1 MISGLRTLSLSLE
14 KLSRIHVLKVIYA
27 LYDLTFGDSGLHV
40 SCEEIAQEA
49 QVSVSQAEEAL
60 KQLPL
65 SLKEE
70 SGKSLYRLEESF
82 SYILPLLPM
91 LCPISSMG

>member
-1 MISGLRTLSLSLE
+1 MISDLRALSLSLE
-14 KLSRIHVLKVIYA
+14 KLSQIHVLKVIYV
-27 LYDLTFGDSGLHV
+27 LYGLTSGDSSFYM

-49 QVSVSQAEEAL
+49 QLSVSQVEEAL

-70 SGKSLYRLEESF
+70 SGSCVYRLEESF
-82 SYILPLLPM
+82 SYIPPLLPM
-91 LCPISSMG
+91 LCPVSLVG

>member
-1 MISGLRTLSLSLE
+1 MRGLALSLE
-14 KLSRIHVLKVIYA
+14 KLSRLHVLKVMFT
-27 LYDLTFGDSGLHV
+27 LYDLTCGDSGLYV

-49 QVSVSQAEEAL
+49 QLSVSQVEEAL

-70 SGKSLYRLEESF
+70 SGSCFYRLEESF
-82 SYILPLLPM
+82 SYIPPILPM
-91 LCPISSMG
+91 LCPVSPA